1 MIPFFCKFQNA
12 RTDVP
17 RGRVGDAAALFDEL
31 HRVVRIVALRDEDAG
46 AHRGSAV
53 TPVVA
58 VSVDLAAVADRFERG
73 LRALNQFR
81 DRDQEEGTVNIFQP
95 EHFDRRFVRV
105 GFGRLRKTHVDDEP
119 HAEVAQ

>member
-1 MIPFFCKFQNA
+1 MIPFFCKFQYA

-31 HRVVRIVALRDEDAG
+31 HRVVRIVALRDEDAS

-58 VSVDLAAVADRFERG
+58 VSVDLAAVADGSERG
-73 LRALNQFR
+73 LRAEDQFQNR
-81 DRDQEEGTVNIFQP
+81 
-95 EHFDRRFVRV
+95 
-105 GFGRLRKTHVDDEP
+105 
-119 HAEVAQ
+119 